1 MPPLNI
7 ADPAVF
13 ESLPDGPEIPGLLN
27 LHQKRKEMMKCTSGT
42 SQQLDVSNAQDS
54 DFVLSDTTL
63 CMITSTPK
71 RSTHPSH
78 RETAGTAES
87 VSGMSIG
94 PLQEC
99 VAQLQTCISR
109 LENMKDSEC
118 PNIDETDVD
127 TFVENGKRKYQCRH
141 CGFTRITKSAVQG
154 HFWKVH
160 LRKKETRCNFCSF
173 KSFNPSSLSKH
184 MNSCKTRYRCEKCSY
199 TSTRKYDLLRHKQ
212 SKKCT
217 L

>member
-1 MPPLNI
+1 
-7 ADPAVF
+7 
-13 ESLPDGPEIPGLLN
+13 
-27 LHQKRKEMMKCTSGT
+27 MMKCTSGT
-42 SQQLDVSNAQDS
+42 SQQLDVSNARDS
-54 DFVLSDTTL
+54 DFDLSDTTL

-78 RETAGTAES
+78 RQTAGTAES

-94 PLQEC
+94 SLQEC

-109 LENMKDSEC
+109 LENMKDSES

-160 LRKKETRCNFCSF
+160 LRKKEARCSFCSF
-173 KSFNPSSLSKH
+173 NCSDRQTNKT
-184 MNSCKTRYRCEKCSY
+184 SCCCCRDRSI
-199 TSTRKYDLLRHKQ
+199 LRR
-212 SKKCT
+212 
-217 L
+217 